1 MAMTKHCPL
10 EAAGM
15 LSDGLSNFKR
25 FIKERKGP
33 GRYPYSVLALFQ
45 KGLMYEGQETEEQ
58 HL

>member
-15 LSDGLSNFKR
+15 FSDGLSNFSNALSK
-25 FIKERKGP
+25 KKGP
-33 GRYPYSVLALFQ
+33 GRYPYSVLAPFQ
-45 KGLMYEGQETEEQ
+45 KGFTYEGQETEEQ